1 MIQGQ
6 AQILVILMKKEIL
19 RIKCLLFDIT
29 ISHVSYF
36 AYVVQLSLQAAL
48 PLELSDQKHI

>member
-29 ISHVSYF
+29 INHVSYF